1 MEQQVSSSGIRSSL
15 NEIIGETGLLCSL
28 YPYHLQVD
36 TFLSLHCI
44 LYTED
49 PYTNSAMCLEACF
62 MTTQI
67 SYI

>member
-1 MEQQVSSSGIRSSL
+1 MEQQVSSSGTRSSL
-15 NEIIGETGLLCSL
+15 NEIIGETDLLCSL
-28 YPYHLQVD
+28 YAYHLQPG

-49 PYTNSAMCLEACF
+49 RYTNSAICLEACF

-67 SYI
+67 SYT

>member
-15 NEIIGETGLLCSL
+15 NQITGETDLLCSL
-28 YPYHLQVD
+28 YTYHLQVG

-44 LYTED
+44 LYTEI
-49 PYTNSAMCLEACF
+49 PTHSAMCLEACF

-67 SYI
+67 N